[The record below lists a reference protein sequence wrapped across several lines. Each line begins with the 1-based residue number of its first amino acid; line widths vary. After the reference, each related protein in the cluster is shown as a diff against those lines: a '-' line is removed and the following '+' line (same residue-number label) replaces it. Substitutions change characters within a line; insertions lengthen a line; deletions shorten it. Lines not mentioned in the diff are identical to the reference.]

1 VDFQLC
7 KDSSFYFKEN
17 LIMDFNAIIQA
28 IGTFLS
34 EHWLQVVYAIIIL
47 FVGRWLA
54 KVISQ
59 LVSKALT
66 KAKVDPTL
74 TSFAQS
80 LSYVGLLIFVV
91 IAALTKLGIEMS
103 QVTVVIGAAGLAVAF
118 ALQGS
123 LSNFAAGVLLVV
135 FKPFKVGDFVELAG
149 KAGTVKEIEIFNTVI
164 NSPDNVK
171 IIIPNGQVTGSNIM
185 NYTVNGTRR
194 IDLVIGVAYESDL
207 KKTKQLIEEIISR
220 DDRILKEPAFTIAV
234 SELGDSSIDFVVRP
248 WVKASDYWDV
258 KFDITETILLS
269 LDKNGISIP
278 YQQIDINIKNLAQLK
293 AQL

>member
-1 VDFQLC
+1 MAVFI
-7 KDSSFYFKEN
+7 FKGELFMN
-17 LIMDFNAIIQA
+17 LTAIMSAISLYVA
-28 IGTFLS
+28 TY
-34 EHWLQVVYAIIIL
+34 WLKIVGSIIIL

-54 KVISQ
+54 KIASQ
-59 LVSKALT
+59 LASKAML
-66 KAKVDPTL
+66 KEKIDPTL
-74 TSFAQS
+74 TSFVQS
-80 LSYVGLLIFVV
+80 LSYIGLLIFVV
-91 IAALTKLGIEMS
+91 IAALANLGVKMD

-123 LSNFAAGVLLVV
+123 LSNFAAGVLLVI

-194 IDLVIGVAYESDL
+194 IDLVIGVDYSSDL
-207 KKTKQLIEEIISR
+207 KKTRQVIEEIISQ
-220 DDRILKEPAFTIAV
+220 DDRILKEPAYSIAV

-248 WVKASDYWDV
+248 WVKATDYWAV
-258 KFDITETILLS
+258 KFDITEKILLS
-269 LDKNGISIP
+269 LDKNGINIP